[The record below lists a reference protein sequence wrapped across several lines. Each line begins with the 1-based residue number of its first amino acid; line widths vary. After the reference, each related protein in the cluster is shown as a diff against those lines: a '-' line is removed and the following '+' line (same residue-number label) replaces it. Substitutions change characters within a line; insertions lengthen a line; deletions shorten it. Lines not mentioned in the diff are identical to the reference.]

1 MKKTRFL
8 ALICSV
14 VLILSACTS
23 CSQDDSNPLNIETT
37 TTQVTASTTARE
49 VPPAD
54 ENSEKSED
62 SDSSNEDSSNDNS
75 ETDSDESN
83 ITTSD
88 AGSETES
95 SQDESSDNV
104 TTTTT
109 SAVTTTTTT
118 SAKITST
125 TKGVEFTATS
135 KTVYTTGYSALRT
148 SPSDS
153 GTIMRYINPNEAV
166 TVTFASTDG
175 KWYKVSYAGNT
186 GYTTTKGTT
195 STKPAVTSKTT
206 TTTTAKKTT
215 TTTTKVDEMAFVHA
229 GGTCKFCGKKF
240 SGNDG
245 YTLRTFY
252 GAPSIY
258 DRYVCTNC
266 LNTKCINCGKVCNS
280 NNAVKTHFDYRNSKN
295 AIVPI
300 CNIWNCYDCNP
311 EADPQY
317 YTKLARKSEQEML
330 TLTQQL
336 RTANG
341 RTHFV
346 VDPQLT
352 AWAQT
357 RAKELATKF
366 AHGRPNGDP
375 GIAIIT
381 SYSHRGENIAKAD
394 GTVSGTALYKSLES
408 STGHKGTM
416 LNTDY
421 TAIGIGVYYDPNT
434 GYSYTCQL
442 FGGSPYNK

>member
-1 MKKTRFL
+1 MSKKYFAAL
-8 ALICSV
+8 AAILIMSF
-14 VLILSACTS
+14 TS
-23 CSQDDSNPLNIETT
+23 CSQDDANPLNIETTT

-54 ENSEKSED
+54 ESSEKSED

-95 SQDESSDNV
+95 SQDESSDDV
-104 TTTTT
+104 TTT

-118 SAKITST
+118 TAKTTST
-125 TKGVEFTATS
+125 TKSVEFTATS
-135 KTVYTTGYSALRT
+135 KTVYTTGYSVLRT

-166 TVTFASTDG
+166 TVTSVSTDG

-186 GYTTTKGTT
+186 GYTTTQGTT
-195 STKPAVTSKTT
+195 TTKPTT
-206 TTTTAKKTT
+206 TTTTTKKTTTT
-215 TTTTKVDEMAFVHA
+215 TTTTKVDEMAFVRA
-229 GGTCKFCGKKF
+229 AGTCNLCGTHFPKNGGYNLKMNFKQPDSTVSGICNSCLNSRCYMCGK
-240 SGNDG
+240 
-245 YTLRTFY
+245 
-252 GAPSIY
+252 A
-258 DRYVCTNC
+258 
-266 LNTKCINCGKVCNS
+266 CNS
-280 NNAVKTHFDYRNSKN
+280 SNAAKVDISYFSRANTYVTLCQAWECF
-295 AIVPI
+295 
-300 CNIWNCYDCNP
+300 DCNP
-311 EADPQY
+311 QLDPQY

-341 RTHFV
+341 RTQFV
-346 VDPQLT
+346 VDSQLT

-366 AHGRPNGDP
+366 AHGRPNGDA
-375 GIAIIT
+375 GIGIIST
-381 SYSHRGENIAKAD
+381 SVYRHRGENIAKAD

-416 LNTDY
+416 LNTQY

-442 FGGSPYNK
+442 FGGND

>member
-1 MKKTRFL
+1 MKKTKIF

-14 VLILSACTS
+14 VLALSAFAS
-23 CSQDDSNPLNIETT
+23 CAQEDNSTDPIATT

-54 ENSEKSED
+54 ESSEKSED

-95 SQDESSDNV
+95 SQDESSDDV
-104 TTTTT
+104 TTT

-118 SAKITST
+118 TAKTTST
-125 TKGVEFTATS
+125 TKSVEFTATS
-135 KTVYTTGYSALRT
+135 KTVYTTGYSVLRT

-166 TVTFASTDG
+166 TVTSVSTDG
-175 KWYKVSYAGNT
+175 KWYKVSYAGSS
-186 GYTTTKGTT
+186 GYTTTQGTT
-195 STKPAVTSKTT
+195 TTKPTTTTTTTKKTTT
-206 TTTTAKKTT
+206 TTTTAK
-215 TTTTKVDEMAFVHA
+215 VDPMAWLHA
-229 GGTCKFCGKKF
+229 GGTCKYCSKKF
-240 SGNDG
+240 SGSEG
-245 YTLRTFY
+245 YNLSPAY
-252 GAPSIY
+252 SAAAYEKIDICNS
-258 DRYVCTNC
+258 C
-266 LNTKCINCGKVCNS
+266 LNNKCLNCGKSVNSSSATKLNYNYIDKNWKSVTLCN
-280 NNAVKTHFDYRNSKN
+280 Y
-295 AIVPI
+295 
-300 CNIWNCYDCNP
+300 WLCYDCYP
-311 EADPQY
+311 EGDPQY

-336 RTANG
+336 RKNNG
-341 RTHFV
+341 RTEFY

-366 AHGRPNGDP
+366 AHGRPNGDA
-375 GIAIIT
+375 GIGIIST
-381 SYSHRGENIAKAD
+381 SVYRHRGENIAKAD

-416 LNTDY
+416 LNTQY

-442 FGGSPYNK
+442 FGGND